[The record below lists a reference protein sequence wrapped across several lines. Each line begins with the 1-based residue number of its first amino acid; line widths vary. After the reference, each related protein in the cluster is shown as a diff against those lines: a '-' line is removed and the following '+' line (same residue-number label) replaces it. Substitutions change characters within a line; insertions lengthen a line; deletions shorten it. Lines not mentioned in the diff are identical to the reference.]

1 MDDWFKWWLVHINI
15 YIFNK
20 YSAYIVVVHFI
31 VLTLLGL
38 AGNSVG
44 LMGGSIFKD
53 PKVASGV
60 VPMFFMPMILF
71 SGYFSNL
78 GTM

>member
-1 MDDWFKWWLVHINI
+1 M
-15 YIFNK
+15 
-20 YSAYIVVVHFI
+20 VHFI

-60 VPMFFMPMILF
+60 VPMFIMPMILF
-71 SGYFSNL
+71 SGFFSNL

>member
-1 MDDWFKWWLVHINI
+1 M
-15 YIFNK
+15 
-20 YSAYIVVVHFI
+20 VVHFVVI
-31 VLTLLGL
+31 TLLGL

-44 LMGGSIFKD
+44 LMGGCIFKD

-60 VPMFFMPMILF
+60 VPMFIMPMILF
-71 SGYFSNL
+71 SGFFSNI

>member
-1 MDDWFKWWLVHINI
+1 M
-15 YIFNK
+15 
-20 YSAYIVVVHFI
+20 VHFI
-31 VLTLLGL
+31 VSTLLGL

-60 VPMFFMPMILF
+60 VPMFVMPMILF
-71 SGYFSNL
+71 VTLKGLQTIIYENKFFLSLLSLNKKKKNF
-78 GTM
+78 